1 MDINRRQELIQIYD
15 EKLDTPDRCPHC
27 YVANWTY
34 ITADWIKSL
43 DETDRASVYEYID
56 YILNRAGEFPQK
68 LRTVMMLAEIPCPE
82 TEKLMDKMI
91 VEGTSKHTPFI
102 MQYVHSNKMLCE
114 QKKIKEQ
121 T

>member
-43 DETDRASVYEYID
+43 DETDRASVYEYIG
-56 YILNRAGEFPQK
+56 YILNQAGEFPQK

-114 QKKIKEQ
+114 QQKIKEQ

>member
-1 MDINRRQELIQIYD
+1 MDIHRMQELIQIYD
-15 EKLDTPDRCPHC
+15 EKLDTPDCCPHC
-27 YVANWTY
+27 YETKWTY
-34 ITADWIKSL
+34 LTADWIKSL
-43 DETDRASVYEYID
+43 DETDRASVYEYIG
-56 YILNRAGEFPQK
+56 YILDQAGESPQK
-68 LRTVMMLAEIPCPE
+68 LRTVMMLAEFPCPE

-114 QKKIKEQ
+114 QQKIKEQ

>member
-68 LRTVMMLAEIPCPE
+68 LRTVMMLADSLPGNRKTDGQNDCGGDFK
-82 TEKLMDKMI
+82 T
-91 VEGTSKHTPFI
+91 
-102 MQYVHSNKMLCE
+102 YAVHHAIRSF
-114 QKKIKEQ
+114 Q
-121 T
+121 

>member
-1 MDINRRQELIQIYD
+1 MNIHRMQELIRIYD
-15 EKLDTPDRCPHC
+15 EKLDTPDSSHVYESR
-27 YVANWTY
+27 WTY
-34 ITADWIKSL
+34 LTADWIKSL
-43 DETDRASVYEYID
+43 DEADRASVYEYIS
-56 YILNRAGEFPQK
+56 YILNRAGESPQK
-68 LRTVMMLAEIPCPE
+68 LRTVMMLAEIPCLE

-114 QKKIKEQ
+114 QQKIKEQ